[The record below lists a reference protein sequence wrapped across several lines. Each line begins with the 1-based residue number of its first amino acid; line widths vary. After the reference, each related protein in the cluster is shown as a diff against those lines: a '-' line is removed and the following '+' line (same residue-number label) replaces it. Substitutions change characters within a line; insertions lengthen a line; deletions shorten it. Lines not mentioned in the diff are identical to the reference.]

1 MNKCESELLAQV
13 LLYEQGHKRRV
24 QHILKVYALVLLL
37 EKQEELSLDEQTIL
51 HAAAIVH
58 DLAIKYCKEHFNGD
72 ACQDNQKKVAPK
84 LVTKFLKE
92 ANYDE
97 KYIEPIIEL
106 VLNHHD
112 YDHPRNCLLQLLI
125 EADLII
131 NSYETSLNEKSIA
144 KLKNIFVTTLGKKLF
159 LQAVIN
165 N

>member
-1 MNKCESELLAQV
+1 MNKCESELLAHV
-13 LLYEQGHKRRV
+13 ILYEQGHKRRV
-24 QHILKVYALVLLL
+24 QHVLKVYALVLLL
-37 EKQEELSLDEQTIL
+37 EKQENLNLDEQIIL

-72 ACQDNQKKVAPK
+72 ACQDNQKKVAPE

-92 ANYDE
+92 ANYDK
-97 KYIEPIIEL
+97 KYIEPVIEL

-144 KLKNIFVTTLGKKLF
+144 RFKNIFVTALGKELF
-159 LQAVIN
+159 LQATTN

>member
-97 KYIEPIIEL
+97 KYIEPVIEL

-144 KLKNIFVTTLGKKLF
+144 KLKNIFVTTLGKELF

>member
-1 MNKCESELLAQV
+1 MNKCESGLLARV

-24 QHILKVYALVLLL
+24 QHVLKVYALVLLL
-37 EKQEELSLDEQTIL
+37 EKQEELSLDEQIIL

-58 DLAIKYCKEHFNGD
+58 DLAIKYCKEHFDGD
-72 ACQDNQKKVAPK
+72 ACQDNQKKVAPV
-84 LVTKFLKE
+84 LATKFLKS

-106 VLNHHD
+106 VLNHHN

-131 NSYETSLNEKSIA
+131 NSYETSLNKESIA
-144 KLKNIFVTTLGKKLF
+144 KFKNVFVTALGKELF
-159 LQAVIN
+159 LQAVN
-165 N
+165 NN

>member
-97 KYIEPIIEL
+97 KYIEPVIEL

-112 YDHPRNCLLQLLI
+112 YDHSHNCLLQLLI

-144 KLKNIFVTTLGKKLF
+144 KLKNIFVTTLGKELF